1 MKRGPG
7 NMKFLSAL
15 CLCVVLANVELGQG
29 ASLAQGETNID
40 IYILYILSTL
50 VVTVSGVAWGEW
62 SAWMQA
68 TDGYRTRTRKVAGE
82 DGGDLA
88 RSSLGEEF
96 LEAEDGGIEEAVTTE
111 AAVVEEAVTE
121 AVIIA
126 DTVITDDGYIEQP

>member
-1 MKRGPG
+1 MT
-7 NMKFLSAL
+7 
-15 CLCVVLANVELGQG
+15 VW
-29 ASLAQGETNID
+29 
-40 IYILYILSTL
+40 YILTTL
-50 VVTVSGVAWGEW
+50 SGVAWGEW

-82 DGGDLA
+82 DGDDLA

-111 AAVVEEAVTE
+111 STVVEEAVTE

-126 DTVITDDGYIEQP
+126 DTVITDDGYINQP

>member
-1 MKRGPG
+1 
-7 NMKFLSAL
+7 
-15 CLCVVLANVELGQG
+15 
-29 ASLAQGETNID
+29 
-40 IYILYILSTL
+40 
-50 VVTVSGVAWGEW
+50 
-62 SAWMQA
+62 MQA

-82 DGGDLA
+82 DGDLA

-126 DTVITDDGYIEQP
+126 DTVITDDGYINQP